1 MSDERVTGGTGTI
14 DISSLRQ
21 RGDLAGEADRTRLVS
36 GCAWEEFCD
45 LLKATGQHIVEE
57 GAPDTALDR
66 AEGFRYL
73 ATLAAAGIRHT
84 FDLADPDRPRF
95 LRNPDSAAGWG
106 AENADNLYLIAHIR
120 PDRTYRISGRRG
132 TVGAFLIET
141 KEGYMQLGAM
151 RNFATLDSDRL
162 QVEPDG
168 TFDIVLSARPHP
180 GNWIPLHPEAT
191 QVLIR
196 QFFFD
201 WESEEPAEFRIAAVD
216 DAGER
221 PAVLEPVHVARLLH
235 DAALWIDTTVRV
247 WNDWVRDLRSRH
259 QPGVLAPACRYV
271 GGADDILYGND
282 LYRLGEDEALIIESA
297 PPDARYWA
305 FQLVNLWFQAMDYA
319 NRQTSMNCRQARV
332 DKDGRFRLVVAH
344 GDPGVPNWLDTAG
357 HREGVLQ
364 YRYVWA
370 KTAPQPTV
378 RVVPFG
384 RLRKELPA
392 DTPAVTAD
400 ERRRAIAARQRHM
413 ALRERG

>member
-14 DISSLRQ
+14 DISSISK
-21 RGDLAGEADRTRLVS
+21 RGNREDEANIAYLMSGRTW
-36 GCAWEEFCD
+36 GEFCD
-45 LLKATGQHIVEE
+45 RLKAVGQQMIAQ
-57 GAPDTALDR
+57 GAPAAPLDR

-95 LRNPDSAAGWG
+95 LRNPDSTAGWG
-106 AENADNLYLIAHIR
+106 AENADNSYLIAHVR

-132 TVGAFLIET
+132 TVGAFLIEI
-141 KEGYMQLGAM
+141 KEGYMQLGAV
-151 RNFATLDSDRL
+151 RNFATLDSIRL

-168 TFDIVLSARPHP
+168 TFEIVLSSEPHQ

-196 QFFFD
+196 QYFVD
-201 WESEEPAEFRIAAVD
+201 WENEEPAEFQIAAVD
-216 DAGER
+216 DAGE
-221 PAVLEPVHVARLLH
+221 PPPPLDPVDVARLLD

-247 WNDWVRDLRSRH
+247 WNDWVCDIRARH
-259 QPGVLAPACRYV
+259 QPGVLAPARGYV

-282 LYRLGEDEALIIESA
+282 LYRLGEEEALIIETEA
-297 PPDARYWA
+297 PDAGYWS

-319 NRQTSMNCRQARV
+319 NRQTSLNGRQARA
-332 DKDGRFRLVVAH
+332 DTDGRFRFVVAH
-344 GDPGVPNWLDTAG
+344 RDPGVANWLDTAA
-357 HREGVLQ
+357 HHEGILQ
-364 YRYVWA
+364 YRFVWA

-384 RLRKELPA
+384 RLGNELPL
-392 DTPAVTAD
+392 DTPIVNAS
-400 ERRRAIAARQRHM
+400 ERRRIIAARQRHV
-413 ALRERG
+413 ARRERA